1 MSNHFL
7 DTSGLVKH
15 YHPELG
21 TPKVD
26 RLWAD
31 AGAKLFI
38 SRLSV
43 VETVSVFAKKVRNG
57 TISPADFGLL
67 RRRFFA
73 DLRNRRLLIVRLL
86 VRHFQE
92 ADRLLQQHGLT
103 NSLFTLDSLQLAVAL
118 DLQRRGM
125 IDEVMAADRVFVTL
139 GTREGLKVQNPEAP

>member
-21 TPKVD
+21 TAKVD

-31 AGAKLFI
+31 PGAKLFI

-43 VETVSVFAKKVRNG
+43 VETVSVFAKKVRSG
-57 TISPADFGLL
+57 TISATDFGLL
-67 RRRFFA
+67 RKRFFA
-73 DLRNRRLLIVRLL
+73 DLRTRRPLMVRLL

-92 ADRLLQQHGLT
+92 ADRLLQQHGLAA
-103 NSLFTLDSLQLAVAL
+103 SLFTLDALQLAVAL
-118 DLQRRGM
+118 DLKRRGM
-125 IDEVMAADRVFVTL
+125 LDEVMAADRVLVTL
-139 GTREGLKVQNPEAP
+139 ATLEGLKIENPETP